1 MMRELFYSSQFKKDS
16 RRTQKQGKDLVEL
29 KNVVARLVAGEMLD
43 EKLKDHAL
51 RGNYAGTRECHIGP
65 DWLLI
70 YRITGNELHVLR
82 TGSHAELFKK

>member
-1 MMRELFYSSQFKKDS
+1 MRELFYSSQFKKDS
-16 RRTQKQGKDLVEL
+16 RLAQKQGKDLGEL
-29 KNVVARLVAGEMLD
+29 KNVVARLVSGEMLD

-51 RGNYAGTRECHIGP
+51 RGNYAGTRECHVGP

-82 TGSHAELFKK
+82 MGSHAELFKK